1 MPHSTSGRRYSRIAR
16 LTYLPPVLAPMN
28 NYRAHGKLSARETGP
43 RLLRE
48 FQVGFGCTGTS
59 CSGSPGQHTSSA
71 HRARAGIRHP
81 LTQPDGVAILTQK
94 LFKATLAMTLRWHNL
109 PEPHTTVKQAA
120 LLGMLAFLIVAFAD
134 LNFGSS
140 DDSGLEIQFADLVS
154 RTTET
159 SRSHEGVLSLRPT
172 AWLRLR
178 PVVDP
183 RQVLSSA
190 RQSDIPSILR
200 I

>member
-1 MPHSTSGRRYSRIAR
+1 MHWHFVLRFAGSAYIQRPQGKGWHPASIDAARWSRYLDAET
-16 LTYLPPVLAPMN
+16 LQGDTGNDLAL
-28 NYRAHGKLSARETGP
+28 AQ
-43 RLLRE
+43 
-48 FQVGFGCTGTS
+48 F
-59 CSGSPGQHTSSA
+59 
-71 HRARAGIRHP
+71 AG
-81 LTQPDGVAILTQK
+81 A
-94 LFKATLAMTLRWHNL
+94 
-109 PEPHTTVKQAA
+109 HTTVKQAA

-159 SRSHEGVLSLRPT
+159 SRSPEGVLSLRPT